1 MRKVCEQIWKIG
13 MQGLISDKKK
23 LADIKHE
30 IEEINNDFRKE
41 EKIITIESET
51 REAYWHFL

>member
-1 MRKVCEQIWKIG
+1 